1 MASVSEKYLALI
13 KSFPLRRIKSEAE
26 LDRAAAVM
34 RELTRH
40 GSDRL
45 SAPEADYLEILGNL
59 IEEYE
64 NAHHPIEDLPAH
76 EMLAASMQAK
86 EVNQTEL
93 AKATG
98 ISVSIISE
106 LLSQKRSFNVAH
118 IEKFCAYFGVGPSA
132 FIHVD
137 EKVLTR

>member
-26 LDRAAAVM
+26 LDKAASVM
-34 RELTRH
+34 RALTRN

-64 NAHHPIEDLPAH
+64 AKHHPIENLPPH
-76 EMLAASMQAK
+76 EMLAAAMEARS
-86 EVNQTEL
+86 VNQTEVS
-93 AKATG
+93 KATG
-98 ISVSIISE
+98 IPVSTISE
-106 LLSQKRSFNVAH
+106 LLSQKRDFNVSH
-118 IEKFCAYFGVGPSA
+118 VEKLCVYFGLGPSA
-132 FIHVD
+132 FIRVGNSLQHA
-137 EKVLTR
+137 